1 MNFRH
6 RRKYT
11 CCHKQCPHKNKIHL
25 QSPVRCLWFSF
36 TYVPPEI
43 VILFDFPLPFNV
55 LLSFQFLLNP
65 CHNHIHKIV
74 LLHLTQSPSRLHF
87 VPFSD
92 AFPATGCSGMLCY
105 KYRMSSHRRLFSII
119 RYICRCLPL
128 CNKILGM
135 FPDRIKPFFIYI
147 INIFLLQMETAPK
160 SRIAKSLKE
169 LVIPFIFCHKNSPRF

>member
-43 VILFDFPLPFNV
+43 VISDYRILFDFPLPFNV

-74 LLHLTQSPSRLHF
+74 LLHLTQSPSRLHLCHF
-87 VPFSD
+87 RMHSRQQVAVACCAINTGCPRIGVCFPSFGIYAGASLFAIKSSACFLIVSSPFS
-92 AFPATGCSGMLCY
+92 
-105 KYRMSSHRRLFSII
+105 
-119 RYICRCLPL
+119 
-128 CNKILGM
+128 
-135 FPDRIKPFFIYI
+135 FI
-147 INIFLLQMETAPK
+147 
-160 SRIAKSLKE
+160 
-169 LVIPFIFCHKNSPRF
+169 